1 MSDQTLQKKPNHI
14 KYWGFILLFL
24 WGVLSNAQYILVPDR
39 VFDGEEIH
47 SDWIVAVY
55 ENKIV
60 YAGPETGLKRVN
72 AYQRKELKG
81 MTLLPGIIEGHSH
94 ILLHPYNE
102 TEWNDQVLKES
113 SAERAVR
120 ATVHAKKSLMAGVT
134 TMRDLGSEGA
144 GYTDVY
150 IKKTIDDGIIPGPRL
165 LVAGPA
171 IVATGAYGPKGFHEG
186 VTVPLGA
193 IPVSGEAEAIKEVRD
208 QMGGG
213 ANLIKIYADYRW
225 GKDEPSQA
233 TFLQKEIDAMVAA
246 ATTAGRYV
254 VAHAST
260 PEGMKRATL
269 GGVETIE
276 HGDGGTL
283 EIFKLMKEHNVALC
297 PTLAAG
303 DAIEQYK
310 GWLKGKEPDPDRI
323 VQKKK
328 SFKLALESGVDI
340 AFGGD
345 VGVFTHGE
353 NYREMELMVSY
364 GMQPLNVLQSA
375 TSVNARIFHLNDL
388 GRIQPEFKADIIA
401 VEGNPIENIAQM
413 RKVKFVMKDGVIYKD
428 E

>member
-1 MSDQTLQKKPNHI
+1 MNQFKF
-14 KYWGFILLFL
+14 WCFILVLF
-24 WGVLSNAQYILVPDR
+24 SAISIHAQHLLVPDR
-39 VFDGEEIH
+39 VFDGEEMH
-47 SDWIVAVY
+47 PDWVVAVNG
-55 ENKIV
+55 NKIV
-60 YAGPETGLKRVN
+60 YAGPESGLERAN
-72 AYQRKELKG
+72 SYQRHELTGK
-81 MTLLPGIIEGHSH
+81 TLMPGIIEGHSH

-113 SAERAVR
+113 PAERAVR
-120 ATVHAKKSLMAGVT
+120 GTVHVKKSLMAGVT

-193 IPVSGEAEAIKEVRD
+193 VPVSGKAESIKEVRN

-213 ANLIKIYADYRW
+213 VNLIKIYADYRW

-233 TFLQKEIDAMVAA
+233 TFLQEEIDAMVAT

-283 EIFKLMKEHNVALC
+283 EIFTLMKEHNVALC

-303 DAIEQYK
+303 DATEQYM
-310 GWLKGKEPDPDRI
+310 GWQKGKEPDTDRI
-323 VQKKK
+323 VKKKK
-328 SFKLALESGVDI
+328 SFALALESGVDI
-340 AFGGD
+340 VFGGD
-345 VGVFTHGE
+345 VGVFPHGE
-353 NYREMELMVSY
+353 NYREMELMVAY
-364 GMQPLNVLQSA
+364 GMQPLKVLQSA
-375 TSVNARIFHLNDL
+375 TSVNARIFHLHDL
-388 GRIQPEFKADIIA
+388 GRIQKGYLADIIA
-401 VEGNPIENIAQM
+401 VEGNPIENIEQM
-413 RKVKFVMKDGVIYKD
+413 RQVKLVMKDGAIYKN

>member
-1 MSDQTLQKKPNHI
+1 MSNLAISKKLNQI
-14 KYWGFILLFL
+14 NYWGFILILFCAFPVHSQHL
-24 WGVLSNAQYILVPDR
+24 LIPDR
-39 VFDGEEIH
+39 VFDGEEMH
-47 SDWIVAVY
+47 SGWVVAVN

-60 YAGPETGLKRVN
+60 YAGPESGLQRAN
-72 AYQRKELKG
+72 SYQRKELKG
-81 MTLLPGIIEGHSH
+81 KTLMPGIIEGHSH

-113 SAERAVR
+113 AAERAVR
-120 ATVHAKKSLMAGVT
+120 ATVHVNKSLMAGVT

-150 IKKTIDDGIIPGPRL
+150 VKKTIDDGIIPGPRL
-165 LVAGPA
+165 LIAGPA

-193 IPVSGEAEAIKEVRD
+193 VPVSGEAEAIKEVRN

-233 TFLQKEIDAMVAA
+233 TFLQEEIDAMVAT
-246 ATTAGRYV
+246 ATTAGKYV

-283 EIFKLMKEHNVALC
+283 EIFSLMKEHNVALC

-303 DAIEQYK
+303 DATEQYK
-310 GWLKGKEPDPDRI
+310 GWQKGEEPDTDRI
-323 VQKKK
+323 VKKKK

-340 AFGGD
+340 VFGGD
-345 VGVFTHGE
+345 VGVFPHGE
-353 NYREMELMVSY
+353 NYREMELMVDY

-375 TSVNARIFHLNDL
+375 TSVNARIFHLDDL
-388 GRIQPEFKADIIA
+388 GKIQPEYLADIIA
-401 VEGNPIENIAQM
+401 VEGNPIENITQM
-413 RKVKFVMKDGVIYKD
+413 RQVKFVMKDGVIYKD